1 VTWLSFDDGYTRQ
14 PVWENIS
21 YDTRWHFHALIEFC
35 GATRRYSGRVRL
47 ADALRCSDVPDP
59 QRCLTELFQSG
70 LVVNLGA
77 EVEVADVDNYL
88 PPEAQ
93 RDESLLPRKRANQAA
108 YRRRRCESGRHDK
121 NCPPSSCPV
130 KLARAQERDQ
140 RVTGNAGTGRVGSG
154 STKTEGLVEDRT
166 SSGYS
171 RRAGA
176 GGDGAGGFGGMA
188 KPPEDA
194 SHGQPEAPSPKTGDG
209 SNTVVH
215 DDQQIP
221 DEVLAGASHQT
232 VTRARG
238 GRPPLPEPTKQMIL
252 SLSAQGVLNQAQIAR
267 QAGVARSTVH
277 KVLHQVAS

>member
-1 VTWLSFDDGYTRQ
+1 MTWSKRGQ
-14 PVWENIS
+14 
-21 YDTRWHFHALIEFC
+21 EF
-35 GATRRYSGRVRL
+35 
-47 ADALRCSDVPDP
+47 SDE
-59 QRCLTELFQSG
+59 CAMAGLT
-70 LVVNLGA
+70 
-77 EVEVADVDNYL
+77 D
-88 PPEAQ
+88 
-93 RDESLLPRKRANQAA
+93 AA
-108 YRRRRCESGRHDK
+108 YRTHSEAIDWLYRIEELSLLIPKRMLPRFAGSDSVGDAVEQLVGLGFWRTCGSSWEIVHHGDVIRQSIVAQQDKRGRDKRAQAAARERR
-121 NCPPSSCPV
+121 
-130 KLARAQERDQ
+130 ARAGKAGNVSADVSAESAPTQSVSQGLR
-140 RVTGNAGTGRVGSG
+140 TGGSRQG
-154 STKTEGLVEDRT
+154 RT
-166 SSGYS
+166 SSEFA

-176 GGDGAGGFGGMA
+176 GGDGAGGFGGIA

-221 DEVLAGASHQT
+221 VNGSAGASHQT

-267 QAGVARSTVH
+267 QAGVAKSTVH